1 MSNSH
6 VSAVFES
13 EGAYFQALCE
23 CGWFSATSL
32 KEEVDLLRALHVH
45 KQTVLKSVSV
55 QPPTVG
61 DTGKEKSE

>member
-13 EGAYFQALCE
+13 EGAYFQALCD
-23 CGWFSATSL
+23 CGWYSATSI

-55 QPPTVG
+55 QPPKVT
-61 DTGKEKSE
+61 DTGKEQSK

>member
-1 MSNSH
+1 MSYSH

-13 EGAYFQALCE
+13 DGAYFQALCE
-23 CGWFSATSL
+23 CGWYSATSL

-55 QPPTVG
+55 PTPTVV